1 MRKGRG
7 AAATPT
13 GGIVGALALGLLA
26 GGLAPAPA
34 SALPVEDED
43 DASAH
48 APAPASEA
56 ARAGAGLSIV
66 PLSFS
71 LEPERR
77 PQSFFDMQDWRKGL
91 AESFG
96 VNRAGIGL
104 VPLDAGA
111 GPGTAPEETRRTVAV
126 AQAADSLTPLPA
138 ALPLLG
144 LGLALLALVARRRR
158 R

>member
-1 MRKGRG
+1 MRTGRG

-48 APAPASEA
+48 APAPDSEA

-96 VNRAGIGL
+96 VNRPGIGL
-104 VPLDAGA
+104 VPLDA
-111 GPGTAPEETRRTVAV
+111 GTAPEETRRTVAV